1 MVRRDVL
8 GYAVGLPCADRGA
21 PSGLPFV
28 MPATPSHSDGQS
40 RVSGATPHELY
51 FYA

>member
-1 MVRRDVL
+1 
-8 GYAVGLPCADRGA
+8 
-21 PSGLPFV
+21 